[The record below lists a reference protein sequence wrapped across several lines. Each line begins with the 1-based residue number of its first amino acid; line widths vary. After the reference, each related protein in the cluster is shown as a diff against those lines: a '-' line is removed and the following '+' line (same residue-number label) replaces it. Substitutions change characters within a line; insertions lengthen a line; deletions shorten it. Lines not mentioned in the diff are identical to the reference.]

1 MPELPEVETVC
12 TGLKNKI
19 LNLKV
24 KKIKIINDK
33 LRRKIPAKIEK
44 IFKEKSVKCILRR
57 GKNGII
63 VFNCN
68 YVIEFH
74 LGMTGKF
81 MISNNLLQLEKHDH
95 LLIEFYKNCFITYND
110 VRKFGYIDIKEKPID
125 LVNMNKLGYEPE
137 SIDIFSKYI
146 IKKITKSTKTIK
158 SLLLDQSII
167 VGIGNIYASEI
178 LFNAGVNPKKTGNR
192 IKKKHINKILN
203 STNYIL
209 RKAIKEGGSSIKNYN
224 NVEGDLG
231 YFQNSLNVYD
241 KEGLSC
247 LNCKNLILKI
257 KQSGRSTFFCS
268 FCQR

>member
-95 LLIEFYKNCFITYND
+95 LLIEFYKSAY
-110 VRKFGYIDIKEKPID
+110 Y
-125 LVNMNKLGYEPE
+125 
-137 SIDIFSKYI
+137 
-146 IKKITKSTKTIK
+146 
-158 SLLLDQSII
+158 
-167 VGIGNIYASEI
+167 
-178 LFNAGVNPKKTGNR
+178 
-192 IKKKHINKILN
+192 
-203 STNYIL
+203 
-209 RKAIKEGGSSIKNYN
+209 
-224 NVEGDLG
+224 
-231 YFQNSLNVYD
+231 
-241 KEGLSC
+241 
-247 LNCKNLILKI
+247 
-257 KQSGRSTFFCS
+257 
-268 FCQR
+268 